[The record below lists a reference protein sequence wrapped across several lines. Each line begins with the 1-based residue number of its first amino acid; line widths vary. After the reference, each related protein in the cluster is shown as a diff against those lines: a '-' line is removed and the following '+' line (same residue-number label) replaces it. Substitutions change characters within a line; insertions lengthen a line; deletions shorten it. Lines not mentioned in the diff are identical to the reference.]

1 MEPTLDPIA
10 LKRQPNTIDV
20 DAETLEQYVGKY
32 DLMGTEIKAYI
43 KDENV
48 LYIFVPNQPE
58 YALIP
63 TAEHK
68 FNFKT
73 LEGFKIEFIETD
85 GKINEVK
92 FIQPNGIFVAKR
104 KTEE

>member
-1 MEPTLDPIA
+1 MLDPIA
-10 LKRQPNTIDV
+10 LKRTPNTIDI
-20 DAETLEQYVGKY
+20 DAKTLEQYVGSY
-32 DLMGTEIKAYI
+32 DLAGTEIKAYI
-43 KDENV
+43 KDENI
-48 LYIFVPNQPE
+48 LYVFIKGQPE

-63 TAEHK
+63 TAKHK

-85 GKINEVK
+85 GEINAVK

-104 KTEE
+104 KAKE